1 MNGGLFPRA
10 AAGVTVEQMVEHC
23 KANLARYKVPATL
36 DLVPELPKTS
46 VGKIDKNRLRVLAAV
61 AP

>member
-1 MNGGLFPRA
+1 M
-10 AAGVTVEQMVEHC
+10 TVEQMVEHC